1 MTRKRYVKLLMSFG
15 VSRNAANAAACI
27 ARRSYGSYSRAL
39 AQQYPLGSVI
49 LALRRAIMPIARM
62 WRDLMVSLRRG
73 VMQYFGGGA

>member
-1 MTRKRYVKLLMSFG
+1 MTRKRYVKLLMAFG
-15 VSRNAANAAACI
+15 VSRNAANAAAYI

-49 LALRRAIMPIARM
+49 LALRRALIPIARM

-73 VMQYFGGGA
+73 VMQSFGGGA